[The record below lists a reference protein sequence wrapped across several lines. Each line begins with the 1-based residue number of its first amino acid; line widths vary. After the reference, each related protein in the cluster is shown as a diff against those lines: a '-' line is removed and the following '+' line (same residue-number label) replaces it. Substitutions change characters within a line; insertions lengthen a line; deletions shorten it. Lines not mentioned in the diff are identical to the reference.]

1 SKEPI
6 PPKIAARLLEQNG
19 QVKLGAWQIRK
30 MGENY
35 VAVFSAQIAANTDV
49 KTLLLALQAVTSTA
63 DEMEK
68 ELTDKDDF

>member
-1 SKEPI
+1 
-6 PPKIAARLLEQNG
+6 
-19 QVKLGAWQIRK
+19 